1 MFKCAAVS
9 SSSLGEADS
18 ILRRIYT
25 ENPSYW
31 PNGLSV
37 GHFDGGLWLVREKSS
52 SAAVGFVGWQERQ
65 ERSPAGLRKVGYYSI
80 GVLPAFRGNGF
91 AREAVGKLLGMKSAS
106 VDEVRALVKQ
116 HNEPSLR
123 LAASLQV
130 PVVKLASAGA
140 AGKLQP

>member
-1 MFKCAAVS
+1 MFKCAAISQS
-9 SSSLGEADS
+9 SRAEAED
-18 ILRRIYT
+18 ILRRIYD

-52 SAAVGFVGWQERQ
+52 SAAVGFVGWQERP
-65 ERSPAGLRKVGYYSI
+65 ERSARGLRKVGYYSI
-80 GVLPAFRGNGF
+80 GVLPEYRGNGF
-91 AREAVGKLLGMKSAS
+91 AREAVGRLIGMKSAS

-123 LAASLQV
+123 LAASLRV
-130 PVVKLASAGA
+130 PVVKLASAGLT
-140 AGKLQP
+140 GKLGQ